1 MYLAKFHG
9 AQLRKTRRLLHFS
22 IISLFQAKMKLLTFM
37 QLAETKSE
45 ITFGEIQQHMQLG
58 ENEVEEFLIDR
69 KFKKCFISLHTILS
83 TAFTPIEAIKRLTAS
98 CLIRLIPL

>member
-1 MYLAKFHG
+1 MLNYFNCK
-9 AQLRKTRRLLHFS
+9 
-22 IISLFQAKMKLLTFM
+22 ILFQAKMKLLTFM

-69 KFKKCFISLHTILS
+69 KLKNFCGYLCALEGCAYTINIVYKVVSLTFKC
-83 TAFTPIEAIKRLTAS
+83 PIFVWIKTEH
-98 CLIRLIPL
+98 

>member
-1 MYLAKFHG
+1 
-9 AQLRKTRRLLHFS
+9 
-22 IISLFQAKMKLLTFM
+22 MKLLTFM

-69 KFKKCFISLHTILS
+69 KFLATRCQLSLEVYTIHPKMSGDSLKL
-83 TAFTPIEAIKRLTAS
+83 AH
-98 CLIRLIPL
+98 